1 MAAKQKG
8 KDQEAE
14 VWSAIAAFEQILEAI
29 PNDRT
34 SLETLAHAYEQI
46 GDLTR
51 AKDYLVRLADAV
63 ISESDSETAEE
74 IRAKLANLAA
84 DDTDAQAALSRI
96 DTFLASAP
104 QPTPKASEPSQKI
117 TAEPSLSEQAPSTSQ
132 KIATELGSF
141 NIANELPFAWKLLQ
155 SNEITQEEYSKL
167 VQDLTEM
174 SRSDAAVTV
183 SVLHVLNDRGFKNLY
198 KVIASVAKDC
208 RTPPVSLANF
218 ELQSSAFALLPLDY
232 MIKRGVIPF
241 DLIGNDVLSVIMNP
255 YDKELMKEVEAATE
269 RTCHFFV
276 TAPAEFDA
284 AIDRIRNYAVA
295 GGDEPGSE

>member
-51 AKDYLVRLADAV
+51 AKDYLVRLADVV
-63 ISESDSETAEE
+63 IAESDSETAGG
-74 IRAKLANLAA
+74 IREKLTNLAA
-84 DDTDAQAALSRI
+84 DDADAKSALSRI
-96 DTFLASAP
+96 ETFLAATPKPAPAENESKPDIAAATPVSEQRPRAP
-104 QPTPKASEPSQKI
+104 QKNAK
-117 TAEPSLSEQAPSTSQ
+117 
-132 KIATELGSF
+132 ELGSF

-183 SVLHVLNDRGFKNLY
+183 SVLHVLNDRGFKNLN
-198 KVIASVAKDC
+198 KVITSAAKDC
-208 RTPPVSLANF
+208 RTPPVSLASF
-218 ELQSSAFALLPLDY
+218 DLQPSAFLLLPLDY

-241 DLIGNDVLSVIMNP
+241 DLIGNDVLCVIMNP
-255 YDKELMKEVEAATE
+255 YDKDLMKEVETVTE
-269 RTCHFFV
+269 RKCHFFV
-276 TAPAEFDA
+276 TTPSEFDT
-284 AIDRIRNYAVA
+284 AIDRIKDYSSTA
-295 GGDEPGSE
+295 GEETESE